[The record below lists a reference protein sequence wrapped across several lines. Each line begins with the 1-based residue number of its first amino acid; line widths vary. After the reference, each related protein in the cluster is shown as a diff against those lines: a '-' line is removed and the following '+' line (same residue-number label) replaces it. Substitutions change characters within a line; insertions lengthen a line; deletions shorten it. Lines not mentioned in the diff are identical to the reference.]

1 VETDDVT
8 EPTTEWW
15 VVDRVEGG
23 IAVVVQED
31 DEIVVEVGVAE
42 LGSLAVEG
50 AVLRVPLGTVGEPV
64 WAEAARDQEAEAARR
79 TEADERIADLQK
91 RDPGGDIEL

>member
-1 VETDDVT
+1 METNDVT
-8 EPTTEWW
+8 EPTIERW

-64 WAEAARDQEAEAARR
+64 WADAERDPEAEAARR
-79 TEADERIADLQK
+79 SEGDERIAELQK
-91 RDPGGDIEL
+91 RDPGGDIKL